1 MKQRALTIATNL
13 PLIIGVGF
21 LIRIVFAIDQ
31 VRHMPANLVGLVP
44 FLNEAGNIA
53 FSLAKGH
60 GFSSP
65 WWQET
70 GPTAWLTPV
79 YPWIVSVIYRLF
91 GIHTPHALYAA
102 VLLNIIFSCATCVPI
117 YSIGKKLAGTGVAG
131 SAAWLW
137 AVFPNAIII
146 PYEWIWDTSLA
157 ALLMAVILWATLE
170 LAESAQWRDWV
181 GYGLL
186 WGLALMTNPSLGSM
200 LPFLLGWAAYRGL
213 RYHSV
218 ALSRPAL
225 ALSIAFLCCVPWTI
239 RNYVTFHRLIP
250 LRSNFAL
257 ELWVGNNDSYDET
270 LQTVP
275 PPDPARAE
283 LREYVRVGET
293 AFMAEKWRAATQFIR
308 THPRLEMLLWWRRF
322 VAIWTGS
329 ETPLKSFLN
338 AETLLIRVVLVTNL
352 LAAIGALLG
361 IFVLIVRRNTYAL
374 PLAAGPLIYPVL
386 YYATHPS
393 LRYRHPIDPAL
404 VVLIAVGLSS
414 LSNSLFAPSVQA
426 PESNAGA

>member
-1 MKQRALTIATNL
+1 
-13 PLIIGVGF
+13 
-21 LIRIVFAIDQ
+21 
-31 VRHMPANLVGLVP
+31 
-44 FLNEAGNIA
+44 
-53 FSLAKGH
+53 
-60 GFSSP
+60 
-65 WWQET
+65 
-70 GPTAWLTPV
+70 
-79 YPWIVSVIYRLF
+79 
-91 GIHTPHALYAA
+91 
-102 VLLNIIFSCATCVPI
+102 
-117 YSIGKKLAGTGVAG
+117 
-131 SAAWLW
+131 
-137 AVFPNAIII
+137 
-146 PYEWIWDTSLA
+146 
-157 ALLMAVILWATLE
+157 MAVILWATLE
-170 LAESAQWRDWV
+170 LAESARWGDWV

-200 LPFLLGWAAYRGL
+200 LPLLLGWAAYRGL
-213 RYHSV
+213 RYRSMS
-218 ALSRPAL
+218 LSRSAL

-257 ELWVGNNDSYDET
+257 ELWAGNNDSYDET
-270 LQTVP
+270 LQIVP

-293 AFMAEKWRAATQFIR
+293 AYMAEKWQAGTKFIR

-329 ETPLKSFLN
+329 ETPWKSFLD
-338 AETLLIRVVLVTNL
+338 AETLLVRVVLVTNL

-361 IFVLIVRRNTYAL
+361 IFALIARRSIYAL

-404 VVLIAVGLSS
+404 VILFVVGVSCFSKL
-414 LSNSLFAPSVQA
+414 LFVPSVQA
-426 PESNAGA
+426 PESKPGA